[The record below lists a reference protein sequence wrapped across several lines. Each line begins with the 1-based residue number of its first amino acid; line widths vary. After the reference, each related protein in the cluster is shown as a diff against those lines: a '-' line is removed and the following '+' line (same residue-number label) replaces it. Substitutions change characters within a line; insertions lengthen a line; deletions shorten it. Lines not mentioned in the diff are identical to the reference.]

1 MALTKVLIERKIKPG
16 MEAEFKKLMREVL
29 SGAAHTHG
37 FISGET
43 LQSVNDPTVHVTIS
57 QWKDL
62 SSWNDWINSPERK
75 KKQEEFD
82 QVLSV
87 PMKVTALHY
96 E

>member
-1 MALTKVLIERKIKPG
+1 MALIKVLIERKIKPG
-16 MEAEFKKLMREVL
+16 AEEEFKKIMRDVL
-29 SGAAHTHG
+29 SRAAHADG

-43 LQSVNDPTVHVTIS
+43 LQTIDDPTVHVTIS

-62 SSWNDWINSPERK
+62 PSWNAWINSAERK

-82 QVLSV
+82 KVLSE
-87 PMKVTALHY
+87 PMKVKALRY

>member
-1 MALTKVLIERKIKPG
+1 MALTKVLIHRKIKPG
-16 MEAEFKKLMREVL
+16 TQDEFKKLMRDVL
-29 SGAAHTHG
+29 SGAARADG

-43 LQSVNDPTVHVTIS
+43 LQSIDDPTVHITIS

-62 SSWNDWINSPERK
+62 SSWKAWINSPERK
-75 KKQEEFD
+75 KKQELYDKLLAE
-82 QVLSV
+82 

>member
-16 MEAEFKKLMREVL
+16 TQEEFKKLMRDVL
-29 SGAAHTHG
+29 SGAAHAEG

-43 LQSVNDPTVHVTIS
+43 LQSIDDPTFHVTIS

-62 SSWNDWINSPERK
+62 SYWNTWINSAERK
-75 KKQEEFD
+75 KKQEAYEKI
-82 QVLSV
+82 LAE
-87 PMKVTALHY
+87 PMKIVALHY